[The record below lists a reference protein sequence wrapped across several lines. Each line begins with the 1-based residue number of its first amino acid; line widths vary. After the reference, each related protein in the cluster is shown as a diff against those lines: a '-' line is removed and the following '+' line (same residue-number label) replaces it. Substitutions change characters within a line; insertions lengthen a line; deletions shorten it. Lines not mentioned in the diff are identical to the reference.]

1 YKTHCPV
8 FTFRLFQRGLLQS
21 GMRGI
26 AWALDSPPKGL
37 LLFSCWQFGV
47 EVANWLTCS

>member
-1 YKTHCPV
+1 IKLIVCFHFLGCFSGAYS
-8 FTFRLFQRGLLQS
+8 S